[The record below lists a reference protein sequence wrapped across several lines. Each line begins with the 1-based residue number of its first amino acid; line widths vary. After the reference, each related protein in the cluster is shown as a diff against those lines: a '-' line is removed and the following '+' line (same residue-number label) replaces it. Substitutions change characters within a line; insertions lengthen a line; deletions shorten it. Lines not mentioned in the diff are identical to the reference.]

1 MPKPA
6 PRRPP
11 PPVSRPHKSP
21 PPSAKP
27 VVAKPA
33 GKPAGKG
40 VPAPVSRPPAS
51 KSSARAAS
59 KPAPASRAPATSKPA
74 PVVGKPPSKPSAKP
88 HEDARK
94 VETPKAASSGADPKG
109 KPVAAKPVAGKPVA
123 GKPVAGKPVAG
134 KPVAGHT
141 DVKAEAKP
149 VHGGA
154 KAVPGKAAPPGKAA
168 AVVPAVPAVGVKGS
182 KPAEP
187 AAKGKSP
194 LNGKAPRPMNKK
206 EPVSES
212 TPPPSWNDEVERE
225 LGEGAA
231 VLEPPPPSGVV
242 LPGRATTEARSDR
255 DTPVEEDGLSWY
267 FRQMARSEVLGRD
280 GEIAL
285 AQRIE
290 AAEKRVLHGLFR
302 SPWAVRELSLVSGRV
317 ERGEIQISDVLRDGE
332 ENPEFD
338 EIDAQRSF
346 LDQVEA
352 LSKLGKRL
360 ERARKK
366 KAQGEIKSLRQKLVE
381 SVEGMRLSRKTT
393 EQIVNRFKR
402 LARRAAFVGTTEQRS
417 QLEEELGVT
426 LDEVRAIERDVRDG
440 DREAQ
445 AAKAEMVQANLRLVV
460 SIAKRFRSS
469 GLPLLDLIQE
479 GSIGLMRAVEKFE
492 WQRGYKFSTYAT
504 WWIRQAVSRAIAD
517 QGRTIRLPVHLVE
530 TMSKMQSTRRALA
543 QVLGRDPT
551 PEELA
556 DKMELP
562 IEKVKSVLDI
572 AGEPVS
578 LQSPIGD
585 EGDSELGDLVEDV
598 SAVSPS
604 EAATDGELSQE
615 TVAALGTLTP
625 REEKVLRL
633 RFGIGEKSEHTLEET
648 GAQFEVTRERIRQ
661 IEAQALRKLR
671 HPRHAARL
679 RGFL

>member
-11 PPVSRPHKSP
+11 PPVSRPHKSH
-21 PPSAKP
+21 PPSVKP

-33 GKPAGKG
+33 AKPAGKG
-40 VPAPVSRPPAS
+40 VPVPVSRPPA
-51 KSSARAAS
+51 KSPAPAKPVVAS
-59 KPAPASRAPATSKPA
+59 KPAPGGSRPPATKSPVPVASKSPSKASKPHDDA
-74 PVVGKPPSKPSAKP
+74 HGDGKGAGKA
-88 HEDARK
+88 DAHVK
-94 VETPKAASSGADPKG
+94 NDAKG
-109 KPVAAKPVAGKPVA
+109 KPVQDPKAAGKPKGAPVTGAPTKAPLPVAAAKPA
-123 GKPVAGKPVAG
+123 
-134 KPVAGHT
+134 T
-141 DVKAEAKP
+141 
-149 VHGGA
+149 
-154 KAVPGKAAPPGKAA
+154 
-168 AVVPAVPAVGVKGS
+168 
-182 KPAEP
+182 
-187 AAKGKSP
+187 KGKSP
-194 LNGKAPRPMNKK
+194 LNGKAPRPMNSKK
-206 EPVSES
+206 DSGTSES
-212 TPPPSWNDEVERE
+212 TPPPSWNDDVERE

-231 VLEPPPPSGVV
+231 VLEPPPPSGVI
-242 LPGRATTEARSDR
+242 LPGRATTEARSER

-338 EIDAQRSF
+338 EIDAQRNF